1 MAVDD
6 SRDLT
11 GILRGGVV
19 VRMQHKQLLGLRRK
33 VAARPVAGAA
43 FDHHNQPARLTGVF
57 SLRMF

>member
-11 GILRGGVV
+11 CILSGGVV

-33 VAARPVAGAA
+33 VAARPVAFAA
-43 FDHHNQPARLTGVF
+43 FDHHNQPARLAGVF